1 MWSSITIELWSL
13 IHLVKQ
19 HFRWTQIVKTRNV
32 EKYTKY
38 ACGYSDDHN
47 VGFPKKNI
55 MVMVWVGLAEQ
66 GIVLGTQ
73 GRRYIC
79 RYLCKVIQRDFLMI
93 VQQFY
98 SISVFAYFLYIFSLY
113 RYNSKS
119 YKNLSSTFL
128 FLLLSYLFIYDN

>member
-1 MWSSITIELWSL
+1 M
-13 IHLVKQ
+13 KQ

-73 GRRYIC
+73 VEG
-79 RYLCKVIQRDFLMI
+79 
-93 VQQFY
+93 
-98 SISVFAYFLYIFSLY
+98 IFVDTFVKL
-113 RYNSKS
+113 SKGI
-119 YKNLSSTFL
+119 F
-128 FLLLSYLFIYDN
+128 